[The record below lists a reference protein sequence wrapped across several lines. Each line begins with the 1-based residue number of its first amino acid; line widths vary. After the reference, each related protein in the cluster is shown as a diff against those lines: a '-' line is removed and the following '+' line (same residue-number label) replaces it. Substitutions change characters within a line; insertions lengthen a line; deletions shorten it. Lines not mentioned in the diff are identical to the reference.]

1 MNKAFTLRIL
11 RCLLIGF
18 GAFVMLIAADVKI
31 RSGLDVAGYVLGAGA
46 LWYVFELIVM
56 GARKP
61 GPSKAVREQFEAQ
74 REAEQNA
81 RFEEEIGRKR
91 AAKKAKENKLGADH
105 F

>member
-1 MNKAFTLRIL
+1 MKKAFTLRIL

-18 GAFVMLIAADVKI
+18 GAFVLLIAADVKI

-46 LWYVFELIVM
+46 LWYVFEIIIM
-56 GARKP
+56 GAKKQ
-61 GPSKAVREQFEAQ
+61 GPSAAVREQFEAQ

-91 AAKKAKENKLGADH
+91 AKKKAKENKLGEGH